1 MNGLYAL
8 ISKML
13 DKIYNDG
20 NRILGDIVYEAR
32 CEIIQQYFPT
42 QSMYGPA
49 VIYTTLG
56 DPALRLKY
64 PYFPG
69 VIEDKKVPRGKSFSQ
84 TSIINGPLILP
95 EGKDYRIFDILGRD
109 IRTKKLNPGIYFVEI
124 DGNLSWK
131 IIKIR

>member
-8 ISKML
+8 INSML

-20 NRILGDIVYEAR
+20 NCIFGNIVYSAR

-64 PYFPG
+64 PSFPG
-69 VIEDKKVPRGKSFSQ
+69 IVENKTAPFEKDFFR
-84 TSIINGPLILP
+84 TLIINGSLVLP
-95 EGKDYRIFDILGRD
+95 DGKKCRIFDISGR
-109 IRTKKLNPGIYFVEI
+109 IISSNKLNPGIYFIEI
-124 DGNLSWK
+124 DGKLSWK
-131 IIKIR
+131 VIKLK